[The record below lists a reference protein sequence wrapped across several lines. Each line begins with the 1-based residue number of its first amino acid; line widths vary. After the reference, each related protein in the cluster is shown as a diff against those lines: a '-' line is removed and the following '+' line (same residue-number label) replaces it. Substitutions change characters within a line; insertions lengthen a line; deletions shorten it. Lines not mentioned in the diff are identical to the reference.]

1 MTIAAWPAVL
11 KPRNCSPPELRNA
24 ARGGGQSFTGV
35 EQRVFSDAGRW
46 EITYE
51 VPVSTRAQQLA
62 WRAMVARL
70 RAGEDILLTIFDKF
84 RPAGVPQGSW
94 GAGVSSDAA
103 LRATTLH
110 LVTANVKVE
119 AGVHFSIGPRL
130 YRVMDV
136 VSQTA
141 ATSISDWFT
150 TGAPWSDAGI
160 WVDDA
165 GSGLAAYEVKILP
178 PLRAAAP
185 SGTTAN
191 FRDLVCL
198 CTLADMSSGD
208 LSLDLGKFGTPSITF
223 AEA

>member
-70 RAGEDILLTIFDKF
+70 RSGEDILLTIFDKF
-84 RPAGVPQGSW
+84 RPAGVPGGAW
-94 GAGVSSDAA
+94 GAAVSTDAA
-103 LRATTLH
+103 LRATTVH
-110 LVTANVKVE
+110 LVTVNVRVE
-119 AGVHFSIGPRL
+119 AGVHFSIGQRL
-130 YRVMDV
+130 YRVVSV
-136 VSQTA
+136 VAQTP
-141 ATSISDWFT
+141 ATSISDWLT
-150 TGAPWSDAGI
+150 SDSPWSDSGV

-165 GSGLAAYEVKILP
+165 SSGGAAYEVKILP
-178 PLRAAAP
+178 PLRAEAD
-185 SGTTAN
+185 SGTAVE
-191 FRDLVCL
+191 FEDLVCL
-198 CTLADMSSGD
+198 CTLADASGGD
-208 LSLDLGKFGTPSITF
+208 LSLDLGRFATPSITF